1 MSTVT
6 VDADGHETKE
16 DVNELFVPVVKE
28 LTDEQRIL
36 LFHYIRDWNSI
47 GRTSYVAHI
56 LLEVALKVY
65 TQSDLETIPEIKE
78 ILNAISSYTNRHYQV
93 FSMVML
99 LSVEN
104 QSFIAIFL
112 FDWLLFIQHE

>member
-1 MSTVT
+1 MCFELNAPQSLRKIIETVSTVT

-93 FSMVML
+93 YSMVML
-99 LSVEN
+99 SSVEN
-104 QSFIAIFL
+104 
-112 FDWLLFIQHE
+112 